1 MPTNSV
7 TVAGNPLENYGA
19 RMQANPVISHTR
31 DVETFQGRQRSTMLP
46 VKNLITGM
54 VLKARI
60 DFFGSASTRAM
71 NRSNFESL
79 FRSQTMPVEIDIL
92 DGFFYRSVLKTT
104 ADCGTAY
111 DLINTVEYTFQ
122 VTRHK
127 TPVTIEFRGSNTV
140 NCISNVDKTDCILTI
155 DGAGAADAEVAIT
168 FNSLNYYI
176 SNVLTTGGDII
187 LDGINKRFLIGT
199 QNVASLIEWRDFP
212 FLVPG
217 NNSIAIYVGASMA
230 PSNLQCS
237 FSYTPT
243 FL

>member
-92 DGFFYRSVLKTT
+92 DNFFYRAVLKSTV
-104 ADCGTAY
+104 DCGTAY

-127 TPVTIEFRGSNTV
+127 SPVTIEFRGSSTV

-199 QNVASLIEWRDFP
+199 QNVASLIEWREFP
-212 FLVPG
+212 YLVPG
-217 NNSIAIYVGASMA
+217 DNEIAIYIGAGGA
-230 PSNLQCS
+230 PSTLRCS
-237 FSYTPT
+237 FSFTPT